1 MIEDV
6 LKNKTVDSE
15 IAYKII
21 TRYAFLEGKIN
32 ALREVIDTYENAI
45 YTCRESIDKFEQEQ
59 LQIRND
65 LNDGTI
71 ESKMKEKEI
80 EENLK
85 REKFQKQIKEML
97 KQVGIKR
104 EYHD

>member
-1 MIEDV
+1 MIEDI

-21 TRYAFLEGKIN
+21 TRFAFLEGNIN
-32 ALREVIDTYENAI
+32 TLREVIETYENAI
-45 YTCRESIDKFEQEQ
+45 YTCKELKGKFEDEQ
-59 LQIRND
+59 LQIEND
-65 LNDGTI
+65 INNGTI

-97 KQVGIKR
+97 EQVGVKR
-104 EYHD
+104 KIS